1 MIYQSA
7 KIPHKSSLKEE
18 HILQMQLLCLT
29 LATRLEQSMV
39 EMVGV
44 SSYFYAFLK
53 VENPS
58 DNFKLVGH

>member
-1 MIYQSA
+1 
-7 KIPHKSSLKEE
+7 
-18 HILQMQLLCLT
+18 MQLLCLT